1 MIIVVHDIH
10 HHNVIMIIVVRD
22 IHHDNVHRDNYDDM
36 QVRDRMLSILNPGYG
51 GRASPSKGKRLLP

>member
-1 MIIVVHDIH
+1 MIIVVH
-10 HHNVIMIIVVRD
+10 D